1 MSIAKKELKHM
12 KKVLSFDIG
21 GTKIAYAIINE
32 KGEFLNEIIK
42 VSTPKTS
49 AGIYE
54 LLKTTVK
61 GLEDEID
68 GVAIATAGAVN
79 NDGTKITS
87 HVGNLPEGYNQT
99 DFLSLTNK
107 PVLVENDANSAGWA
121 EFAIGAAKYCKDVV
135 VLTLGTGVGAGIIV
149 DGKLLKG
156 KSGAAGEMHFP
167 IDSGHKRKCTCGL
180 FDCFE
185 SFASGTGLN
194 ANAREFMGDDATSY
208 DVIRGIKEENH
219 QALAAFNQ
227 WQDYLTK
234 GLIML
239 ANIFDPEM
247 IVLSGSMAKFV
258 EYEKVNQ
265 DVNKQILTQPFLLK
279 EAVFEN
285 NAGMIGAALLL
296 ISKLSASGHK

>member
-1 MSIAKKELKHM
+1 M
-12 KKVLSFDIG
+12 KKVLAFDIG
-21 GTKIAYAIINE
+21 GTKIAYTIIDEN
-32 KGEFLNEIIK
+32 GCFLNEVIK
-42 VSTPKTS
+42 VSTPKT
-49 AGIYE
+49 AVGIYD

-61 GLEDEID
+61 GLEDQID

-79 NDGTKITS
+79 NEGTRITS

-99 DFLSLTNK
+99 DFMSLTTK
-107 PVLVENDANSAGWA
+107 PVLLENDANSAAWA
-121 EFAIGAAKYCKDVV
+121 EFSIGAAKGCKNAV

-167 IDSGHKRKCTCGL
+167 IDSGHKRQCTCGL
-180 FDCFE
+180 YDCFE
-185 SFASGTGLN
+185 AFASGTGLN
-194 ANAREFMGDDATSY
+194 VNAREYMGPDATSY
-208 DVIRGIKEENH
+208 DVIRGLKEGNH
-219 QALAAFNQ
+219 QARAAFDK
-227 WQDYLTK
+227 WQGYLTK

-258 EYEKVNQ
+258 EYNKVNAE
-265 DVNKQILTQPFLLK
+265 VNSLILTQPFVLK
-279 EAVFEN
+279 EAEFEN

-296 ISKLSASGHK
+296 IDRLNKN